1 MDTKFVFL
9 LIVVLILQ
17 ANNKACADIVNTD
30 DLIGKWCSRTERKEL
45 CVKLIE
51 ADPRKELKSSPNGFC
66 EIVRDKAVK
75 VYVATNSKIPSI
87 VNRTT
92 VPFVRRC
99 LIDECSEGYIQA
111 IDHLKSLDFSVI
123 SRETYQNLAVSTS
136 YGYTN
141 PWDCEHCFKEGPPG
155 LSIPPELASDN
166 RNLENAPIIIA
177 DIINLVVCNKIEACQ
192 G

>member
-1 MDTKFVFL
+1 MGTKFVFL
-9 LIVVLILQ
+9 LMVALILQ
-17 ANNKACADIVNTD
+17 ANNKAYADKVDND
-30 DLIGKWCSRTERKEL
+30 DLISKWCSRTEKKEL

-51 ADPRKELKSSPNGFC
+51 ADPREELKRSPNGFC

-75 VYVATNSKIPSI
+75 DYVAANSRIPAI
-87 VNRTT
+87 LKRTT
-92 VPFVRRC
+92 VPFVRSC
-99 LIDECSEGYIQA
+99 LIGECSEGYTQA
-111 IDHLKSLDFSVI
+111 IDKLKSLDFSVI

-155 LSIPPELASDN
+155 LSIPPDLASDN
-166 RNLENAPIIIA
+166 RNLENAPSIIA
-177 DIINLVVCNKIEACQ
+177 IIINLVVCNKIEACQ